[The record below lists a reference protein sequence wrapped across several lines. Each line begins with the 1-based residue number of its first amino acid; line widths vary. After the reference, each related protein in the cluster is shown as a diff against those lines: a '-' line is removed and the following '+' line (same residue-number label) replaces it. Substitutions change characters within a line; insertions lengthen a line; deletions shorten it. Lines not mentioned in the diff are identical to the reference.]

1 MNKCVGV
8 LALALF
14 GAAAMAQDT
23 DLRPPREIKHS
34 AVTFHLVAADAQ
46 RGYDAVTT
54 SSGETVHVARKPAFT
69 GRDLNAA
76 RLVGVENG
84 ANVVATLNEDAA
96 RRFRSLERRGSADR
110 LAVKL
115 NGELVSAATVSSFE
129 SDGSVTLAGFDTRQA
144 DRLMVSLQR
153 ELSAVEEGVT
163 LIPDQRTGRGGDTF
177 VVKVFVKDVQDVR
190 GYQVTLDITG
200 GEQGQLVVDDIFI
213 DEGSSD
219 YLFEGTQ
226 GFNAVN
232 TDRRLIVNALPAG
245 GVDRAGRSYLG
256 TYVLKASSDA
266 RGDFKVTVRGGEDTL
281 FLGPT
286 SNRIDVGRL
295 GSTTI
300 AIR

>member
-1 MNKCVGV
+1 MKECVGV

-34 AVTFHLVAADAQ
+34 AVTFHLVAGEAQ
-46 RGYDAVTT
+46 RGYDAVAT
-54 SSGETVHVARKPAFT
+54 SSGETVYVARKPAFT

-76 RLVGVENG
+76 RLVGVEDG
-84 ANVVATLNEDAA
+84 ANVIATLNDGAA
-96 RRFRSLERRGSADR
+96 KRFRSLERRGSADR

-115 NGELVSAATVSSFE
+115 NGELLSTASVESFQ
-129 SDGSVTLAGFDTRQA
+129 SDGSVTLAGFGTREA
-144 DRLMVSLQR
+144 NRLMVPLQR

-163 LIPDQRTGRGGDTF
+163 LVPDQQTGRAGDTI
-177 VVKVFVKDVQDVR
+177 VVKVYVKDIHDVR

-200 GEQGQLVVDDIFI
+200 GERGQLVVDDIFI
-213 DEGSSD
+213 DEGSTE

-245 GVDRAGRSYLG
+245 AVDRAGRAYLG
-256 TYVLKASSDA
+256 TYVLKASPDA
-266 RGDFKVTVRGGEDTL
+266 RGDFEVTVLGGEDTL

-300 AIR
+300 SIR